1 MASKKISL
9 LAQFD
14 DICRGFSFWINDP
27 LREFEVFANNQEDCR
42 KKWLSTEEMC
52 STALKELN
60 EARANREKLELQV
73 RHVTELLK
81 NEILIRQRLQKE
93 EKDLE
98 RKLIMVKQIVTT
110 DQNIT
115 EETRDR
121 LVSISSIESYS
132 RCDLES
138 PGNHL
143 IDSTSDEIES
153 STQSILSSLD
163 ITSEKTDEDLELSV
177 IRSVRKFRGRALNET
192 VNARDGNNKR
202 PHPASRSIA
211 ISNTIAPP
219 ELFSI
224 PPQTTR
230 KISMDFPGE
239 FASPTSNQFN
249 MCNQGNDKRSVSATK
264 KVLRPHMFS
273 SKVILK
279 QETCIPC
286 RNRIRFGKTA
296 LKCSDCL
303 GTCHVECKSSMPIPC
318 VPTCRT
324 PTRFVG
330 SIADYSPKTTPMIPS
345 LIIHCVEEIEVRGLE
360 CLDYRAIAPEK
371 EIIALKEQLLRGK
384 IRSGEMS
391 SINTPVITNVVRS
404 FLQSLKEPLVTY
416 TARESFIKLAYVQE
430 EIDVQTAVCSLIP
443 ELPRPNRDTLAYLIL
458 HFQRVVEN
466 QRSRLST
473 INIAKCFAPMIIGHS
488 RSQIDDGLKKLQDM
502 KEQQMVME
510 KLLNIASDYW
520 NCHASC
526 TDSPNNTPV
535 KGKRNLKKTGFFT
548 SPHF

>member
-1 MASKKISL
+1 MSVKKMSL

-14 DICRGFSFWINDP
+14 DICRGFSFWLNDP
-27 LREFEVFANNQEDCR
+27 LQEFETFANNQEGCR
-42 KKWLSTEEMC
+42 KKWLTTEEMC

-110 DQNIT
+110 DQNIA
-115 EETRDR
+115 EETRYK
-121 LVSISSIESYS
+121 LVSLSSLESYS
-132 RCDLES
+132 RADLES

-153 STQSILSSLD
+153 TTQSILSSLD

-177 IRSVRKFRGRALNET
+177 VRSIRKFRAPPET
-192 VNARDGNNKR
+192 ITGRDGNR
-202 PHPASRSIA
+202 RSLLL
-211 ISNTIAPP
+211 NRTIAVPKVDVITIPGSPP
-219 ELFSI
+219 AVTESAK
-224 PPQTTR
+224 
-230 KISMDFPGE
+230 KISVDFPEVCG
-239 FASPTSNQFN
+239 SPTSNN
-249 MCNQGNDKRSVSATK
+249 MCSRGIERRNLSAK
-264 KVLRPHMFS
+264 KVLRPHSFS

-296 LKCSDCL
+296 MKCTDCL
-303 GTCHVECKSSMPIPC
+303 GACHVECKTNMPVPC

-330 SIADYSPKTTPMIPS
+330 SIADFSPKTTPMIPS
-345 LIIHCVEEIEVRGLE
+345 IIIHCLEEIELRGLE
-360 CLDYRAIAPEK
+360 SVDYRLNCPEK
-371 EIIALKEQLLRGK
+371 DVATLKEQLLRGK
-384 IRSGEMS
+384 IRSGEMTTIS
-391 SINTPVITNVVRS
+391 TSLITSVVRS
-404 FLQSLKEPLVTY
+404 FLLSLTEPLVTY
-416 TARESFIKLAYVQE
+416 TARESFIKLVYMKDEV
-430 EIDVQTAVCSLIP
+430 DVQTSVYSLIP
-443 ELPRPNRDTLAYLIL
+443 ELPRPNRDTLAYIIL
-458 HFQRVVEN
+458 HLQRVVEH
-466 QRSRLST
+466 QTGRLT
-473 INIAKCFAPMIIGHS
+473 VANLAKCFAPMVVGAS
-488 RSQIDDGLKKLQDM
+488 RSHTGDGLKKLQDV

-510 KLLNIASDYW
+510 KLLNIPSDYW
-520 NCHASC
+520 NCYASY
-526 TDSPNNTPV
+526 TDTPNTPI
-535 KGKRNLKKTGFFT
+535 KAKRNLKKTGFFT